1 MNFNSHIL
9 DVFTTDPTKFGEL
22 FYMAGWLLPFKEEYK
37 DVFNVR
43 AHVKDIDIVNFIRRR
58 ICKKISLVIKDKQA
72 GFTFKCKQIS
82 KDLSFI
88 EDYLFSLKTD
98 IENQFIDFAKGVLEA
113 QAMLLPNQKVIF
125 DLNVDLTASILDKL
139 EFSYTR
145 GDSFIS
151 LDNPLDCLGVLYK
164 KNNSSRLCKW
174 FNYLKRSTYK
184 CIDIPVTTINDKKYV
199 TDAGND
205 VTAVKLAAQLRDNVF
220 LLETDVAVS
229 IPDGYW
235 GLLAP
240 RSSMAK
246 SGFIMTNS
254 IGVIDSS
261 YRGKLKIAVTKI
273 SSDAVLDL
281 PFKCAQLIIV
291 PQVLPTYVY
300 SNISQDTMRGS
311 AGYGSTNAV
320 TDKAVDTA
328 IEINYTSSTLSIY

>member
-1 MNFNSHIL
+1 MIFNSHVL
-9 DVFTTDPTKFGEL
+9 DVFTTDPALFSEL

-43 AHVKDIDIVNFIRRR
+43 AHVKDIDIVNFMRRR
-58 ICKKISLVIKDKQA
+58 ISKKLSLVIKDKQA
-72 GFTFKCKQIS
+72 GFTFKCKKIS

-98 IENQFIDFAKGVLEA
+98 SENHFISFAKGILEA
-113 QAMLLPNQKVIF
+113 QALLLPNQKVIF
-125 DLNVDLTASILDKL
+125 DLKVDLTASILDKL
-139 EFSYTR
+139 QCCYTR

-151 LDNPLDCLGVLYK
+151 LDNPLDCLGIFYK

-174 FNYLKRSTYK
+174 FNHLKRSTYK
-184 CIDIPVTTINDKKYV
+184 CITIPVTTINEKKYV

-205 VTAVKLAAQLRDNVF
+205 VTAVKLSAQLRDNVY
-220 LLETDVAVS
+220 LLETDVSVS

-273 SSDAVLDL
+273 SNDAILDL

-291 PQVLPTYVY
+291 PQVLPTYVVGDVT
-300 SNISQDTMRGS
+300 QDTMRGS
-311 AGYGSTNAV
+311 AGYGSTNC
-320 TDKAVDTA
+320 TT
-328 IEINYTSSTLSIY
+328 EISCTSNMLNIY